1 MDPEEIDV
9 EFRPITYFPH
19 LDLWLTPPPSIK
31 GAERR
36 RLVQQA
42 FEQGTEGE
50 IPPELLQSAVPDW
63 LRQFLGRMHPAM
75 MGGEYLPDCAE
86 DEVEIARITIASTTQ
101 DVTCVYAKRDGTS
114 ISYRVVD
121 EYNGDTLDG
130 DCTLSQRDPL
140 TLGELADFFLSAWNL
155 RSVLE
160 YNFEDYGME
169 EDRVKGFIVDASSMF
184 YPQFEELVFRRIDEW
199 FGYPR
204 PPDVEDQDED
214 EDEDDI

>member
-1 MDPEEIDV
+1 MNDEVIDLG
-9 EFRPITYFPH
+9 FRPKNYFLH
-19 LDLWLTPPPSIK
+19 HDLKLKSLASIK

-42 FEQGTEGE
+42 FEQGTEEE
-50 IPPELLQSAVPDW
+50 IPPELLESAVSDG
-63 LRQFLGRMHPAM
+63 LRQRLGGIHPAM

-101 DVTCVYAKRDGTS
+101 DVTCVYARREGAS

-121 EYNGDTLDG
+121 EYNGDTLDAP
-130 DCTLSQRDPL
+130 DTSTLPVPM

-160 YNFEDYGME
+160 YNFEDYGMD

-184 YPQFEELVFRRIDEW
+184 YPQFGELVFARIDEW
-199 FGYPR
+199 FGYPL
-204 PPDVEDQDED
+204 PPEDE
-214 EDEDDI
+214 EDEDDEEL